1 MKTQKLNRR
10 DFLQLSAGALA
21 GAVVAGCSGAPAETG
36 TSTDTSAPAPAAPA
50 PAVKAEVPDNVDE
63 LTNAATG
70 IPYHVKDSINNGEPI
85 TLEYWEWALDR
96 FEYEQEWAQEY
107 MDLYPNVTIKVSNQ
121 SWGDYWTKL
130 SVNVPAGQGPALWH
144 MHTSKLTE
152 FCDGQLMDPIPDHI
166 ASRGFLDRNWVAFA
180 EGAMDCPTGTPGSR
194 HFLPMGTM
202 MPVMYI
208 NTQLWEEAGFSQ
220 AEPPRTWEELREA
233 AKALTKVD
241 NADRIVQAGFQA
253 DWATWLKNAAYQQGR
268 YLFTADGKRVQLD
281 NEENVIALEFIKDL
295 HEVDRVTDPEFPD
308 MLDAFASGQTGMII
322 NFSWVTSI
330 LRRNNPDLEW
340 FAAPIPTPAGS
351 FQPAYGN
358 IRFAV
363 EAVVNPFASPEEK
376 AVAWDFWHF
385 LYSSDERVAKT
396 IALRNGFIPPYK
408 KLIDDPAV
416 QADSVASVIAD
427 AVEWGIVN
435 DTPAVYN
442 TGINQDLLDPILV
455 GGMSI
460 QDAILNAEDA
470 INAELAQ
477 RENWN
482 IIERNYRHDDLMI
495 PNQP

>member
-1 MKTQKLNRR
+1 MVKTQKLSRR
-10 DFLQLSAGALA
+10 DFLQLSAGVAASTALA
-21 GAVVAGCSGAPAETG
+21 GCAGA
-36 TSTDTSAPAPAAPA
+36 TDTSSGGGNAAPPPAPA
-50 PAVKAEVPDNVDE
+50 PAVKVEVPDNVEE

-107 MDLYPNVTIKVSNQ
+107 MDLYPNVTINVSNQ
-121 SWGDYWTKL
+121 SFNDYWTKL

-194 HFLPMGTM
+194 HFVPMGTM

-220 AEPPRTWEELREA
+220 AEPPTTWEELREA
-233 AKALTKVD
+233 AKALTKYD
-241 NADRIVQAGFQA
+241 SADRIVQAGFQS
-253 DWATWLKNAAYQQGR
+253 DWPTWLKNATYQQGR
-268 YLFTADGKRVQLD
+268 YLFTEDGKRVQLD
-281 NEENVIALEFIKDL
+281 NPENVKALEFIRDL

-308 MLDAFASGQTGMII
+308 RLDAFTSGQTGII
-322 NFSWVTSI
+322 IEFSWVTSI

-340 FAAPIPTPAGS
+340 FAAPIPTPDGT
-351 FQPAYGN
+351 FQPSIGN

-363 EAVVNPFASPEEK
+363 EAVVNPFASPEVK

-385 LYSSDERVAKT
+385 LYSSDERLTKT

-408 KLIDDPAV
+408 KLINDPAV
-416 QADSVASVIAD
+416 AADPVASVIGE

-442 TGINQDLLDPILV
+442 TGISQDLLDPILV

-460 QDAILNAEDA
+460 QDAILNAEEA

-477 RENWN
+477 REDWA
-482 IIERNYRHDDLMI
+482 IIERNYKHHDLMI